1 MATYSEQQLLDKL
14 RKLNL
19 EIGDLIAQ
27 VNEDFQRSNT
37 LINVEYLKA
46 LANCIN
52 TVNIPDVRQNI
63 IFARNMIGDLLK
75 LMDEEEKRRSC
86 KQNLD
91 VIRQKDNVKN
101 QRKRKR
107 EEEIQEDLYNFRA
120 KRQNSLS

>member
-75 LMDEEEKRRSC
+75 LMDEEEKRRYC

>member
-37 LINVEYLKA
+37 IINVEYLKA

-52 TVNIPDVRQNI
+52 TVNIPT
-63 IFARNMIGDLLK
+63 
-75 LMDEEEKRRSC
+75 
-86 KQNLD
+86 
-91 VIRQKDNVKN
+91 
-101 QRKRKR
+101 
-107 EEEIQEDLYNFRA
+107 
-120 KRQNSLS
+120 